1 MSCCCANSFLPLLGE
16 AVVRRRGGAR
26 EGTHPLQH
34 LPSVPVNSE
43 VPNEA
48 GLFFFF
54 LYFLG
59 LG

>member
-16 AVVRRRGGAR
+16 AIVRRGGAR

-48 GLFFFF
+48 GLFFF

-59 LG
+59 LD